1 MAVKGSIMILF
12 GLTASVALAATP
24 PSWPIMGMIAFFGES
39 ADVICHG

>member
-12 GLTASVALAATP
+12 GLTVNVALAATP
-24 PSWPIMGMIAFFGES
+24 LSGRIMDIMAILAEL